1 MFAPTVEEI
10 VRDRLTQLSLQYWAG
25 APDQLPFDPKIVED
39 IYTEELSAPNP
50 FSRIMLL
57 ELAHYLEAYESPS
70 PQFLF
75 VPWVD
80 LHATTSSTISF
91 EHGLTNRW
99 RYVI

>member
-57 ELAHYLEAYESPS
+57 ELAHYLEAYESPLPPIPS
-70 PQFLF
+70 Y
-75 VPWVD
+75 
-80 LHATTSSTISF
+80 
-91 EHGLTNRW
+91 LTLGSICHYFFQNFFRTW
-99 RYVI
+99 SHKPLALT

>member
-1 MFAPTVEEI
+1 MAAVASRGAADHGAKKQMFAPTVEEI

-57 ELAHYLEAYESPS
+57 ELAHYLEAYESPNS
-70 PQFLF
+70 IFLS
-75 VPWVD
+75 
-80 LHATTSSTISF
+80 L
-91 EHGLTNRW
+91 
-99 RYVI
+99 

>member
-57 ELAHYLEAYESPS
+57 ELAHYLEAYESP
-70 PQFLF
+70 QFH
-75 VPWVD
+75 PICPCVD
-80 LHATTSSTISF
+80 LPLLPKFLSNMVSHTIGAT
-91 EHGLTNRW
+91 
-99 RYVI
+99 